1 MNPIITSPK
10 NYQLTGAG
18 GPASTQRDLT
28 LINGGAGIQIVG
40 LLSDG
45 KDDVAI
51 AAQAQ
56 KKGIN
61 LSPLSKYYR
70 HVKPRQGFVL
80 GYAASDER
88 ATKAGMQKL
97 REIV

>member
-1 MNPIITSPK
+1 MCK
-10 NYQLTGAG
+10 EKFGH
-18 GPASTQRDLT
+18 DLT